1 MIAAM
6 PVTDPKNRFYEI
18 DLLRFLAAL
27 AVVLYHYAFRGVA
40 EGGYSPVEYPIIG
53 DYFKYGSYGVQ
64 LFFIISGFVI
74 LMTATKRGAAHF
86 VISRITRL
94 YPAFWVCVSL
104 TALMIAWKGGALFQ
118 IDLIQYLLNLSMISG
133 FAGVEMVDGV
143 YWTLLVELK
152 FYALI
157 FVLLIIG
164 QIQRIE
170 WFLAFWLAITAAS
183 FLLPLPKIITFIF
196 LTEWSAYFIAGALFY
211 LIRQKGLNVFR
222 GLMLWASF
230 MLAILGNLQQL
241 SALETMY
248 NSNFSAYVTSILIA
262 GFYIVFLLISFGKTQ
277 HLSSEKLVKLGVLT
291 YPLYLIHQNIGF
303 IIYHQLGDSVNRYVL
318 LISLVLG
325 MMLAAWL
332 IHKFIE
338 QPLGR
343 WMNTGLKGLWERVQ
357 LLLQNKKSAASP
369 LP

>member
-6 PVTDPKNRFYEI
+6 PVTDRKDRFYEI

-27 AVVLYHYAFRGVA
+27 AVVLYHYTFRGFA

-104 TALMIAWKGGALFQ
+104 TALVIAWKGGALFQ
-118 IDLIQYLLNLSMISG
+118 VDLIQYLLNLSMISG

-170 WFLAFWLAITAAS
+170 WFLALWLAITAAS
-183 FLLPLPKIITFIF
+183 FVLAMPKIVTFIF

-241 SALETMY
+241 GALEAMY
-248 NSNFSAYVTSILIA
+248 HSDFSPYVTSIMIA
-262 GFYIVFLLISFGKTQ
+262 GFYIVFLLIAFGKTQ

-303 IIYHQLGDSVNRYVL
+303 IIYHQFGDVVNRYVL
-318 LISLVLG
+318 LVGLVLV

-332 IHKFIE
+332 IHKLIE

-343 WMNTGLKGLWERVQ
+343 WMNNVLKGLWERVQ
-357 LLLQNKKSAASP
+357 ITLENKKATASQ

>member
-1 MIAAM
+1 M
-6 PVTDPKNRFYEI
+6 PVTDRKDRFYEI

-27 AVVLYHYAFRGVA
+27 AVVLYHYTFRGFA

-104 TALMIAWKGGALFQ
+104 TALVIAWKGGGLFQ
-118 IDLIQYLLNLSMISG
+118 VDLIQYLLNLSMVSG
-133 FAGVEMVDGV
+133 FANVEMVDGV

-183 FLLPLPKIITFIF
+183 FALPLPKLLTFLF
-196 LTEWSAYFIAGALFY
+196 LTEWSTYFIAGALFY
-211 LIRQKGLNVFR
+211 LIRQNGLNAVR
-222 GLMLWASF
+222 GLMLWLSF
-230 MLAILGNLQQL
+230 MLAIVGNMQQL
-241 SALETMY
+241 GALEALY
-248 NSNFSAYVTSILIA
+248 HSEFSPYVTSTMIA
-262 GFYIVFLLISFGKTQ
+262 AFYIVFLLIALGKTQ
-277 HLSSEKLVKLGVLT
+277 HLSSGKLVKLGVLT

-303 IIYHQLGDSVNRYVL
+303 IIYHELGDSVNRYVL
-318 LISLVLG
+318 LVGLVLL

-332 IHKFIE
+332 IHKLIE
-338 QPLGR
+338 LPLGR
-343 WMNTGLKGLWERVQ
+343 WMNRWLNSWWERTQTGLETKKATASQ
-357 LLLQNKKSAASP
+357 LP
-369 LP
+369 